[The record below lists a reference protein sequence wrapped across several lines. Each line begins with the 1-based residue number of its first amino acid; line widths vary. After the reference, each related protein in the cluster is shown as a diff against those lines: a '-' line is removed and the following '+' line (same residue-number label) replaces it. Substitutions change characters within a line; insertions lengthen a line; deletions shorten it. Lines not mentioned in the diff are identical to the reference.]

1 MEFFTAEK
9 KNMSDTDERPRKKSH
24 LVAANST
31 AVDTS
36 SSSSSSI
43 FDVRIHTLVPQ
54 PPTVGCVRIITT
66 TSAVVVPPSS
76 PVHKKDNTISLVV
89 IADASGSMES
99 GNRIDNLRAGIMR
112 LGELSGQFASMNVE
126 LTVIRFSN
134 EASIVWGPAPV
145 PTEERLRQLC
155 ADIKPQGGTNMCK
168 AVELAL
174 GVAEERSLAGKK
186 SVHIVFFTDG
196 ADTSSLS
203 TKLLQLENAQ
213 KEEEEAVNNNNNV
226 VVVAASPTVT
236 TTTTNF
242 LNKLKSLKHLTF
254 HCVGICSDA
263 DAQLLDKLARTACR
277 GTFQCIKENNITKL
291 IGCMWALM
299 MEMIDDNV
307 RLIVEAISGDDGVA
321 RAMVSRDVILR
332 VCDDDTS
339 SSSSS
344 SCLVVGFKVPRH
356 TSMLRARVVIM
367 GNCMMDDDNNNH
379 QQQYHHH
386 NHRCLETSIDLP
398 RRIAPAFDMVCAQ
411 EAVNQLQGEL
421 SEKIVALLRAGNP
434 ADAVLEVGITRQAIQ
449 ALKEASVSSGG
460 GGEDTDFF
468 TAIID
473 EAMRE
478 LDTSEAD
485 MLRALDDF
493 DEARDAELRAM
504 SRCATVRNS
513 GVSIIPNSRS
523 LSALQ
528 RQLSE

>member
-1 MEFFTAEK
+1 M
-9 KNMSDTDERPRKKSH
+9 
-24 LVAANST
+24 AAATTTTTTS
-31 AVDTS
+31 VDTTTA
-36 SSSSSSI
+36 

-66 TSAVVVPPSS
+66 TSAPPP
-76 PVHKKDNTISLVV
+76 PVQIKDNTISLVV

-126 LTVIRFSN
+126 LTVIRFSD

-174 GVAEERSLAGKK
+174 GVAEERSLVAKKK

-203 TKLLQLENAQ
+203 TKLQLLLENA
-213 KEEEEAVNNNNNV
+213 EDA
-226 VVVAASPTVT
+226 VAAST
-236 TTTTNF
+236 TTTTTF
-242 LNKLKSLKHLTF
+242 LSKLKSLKHLTL

-277 GTFQCIKENNITKL
+277 GTFQCIKENNIAKL

-307 RLIVEAISGDDGVA
+307 RLIVEAIGDDGIA

-332 VCDDDTS
+332 VCETS
-339 SSSSS
+339 
-344 SCLVVGFKVPRH
+344 LVVGFKVPRH

-367 GNCMMDDDNNNH
+367 AGDDDH
-379 QQQYHHH
+379 R
-386 NHRCLETSIDLP
+386 HRCLETRIDLP
-398 RRIAPAFDMVCAQ
+398 RIAVPAFDIVCAQ

-449 ALKEASVSSGG
+449 ALKEASGSS

-468 TAIID
+468 TAIVD
-473 EAMRE
+473 EAMLE

-485 MLRALDDF
+485 LLKALGDF

-513 GVSIIPNSRS
+513 GVSIVPNSRS

-528 RQLSE
+528 RQLSSE